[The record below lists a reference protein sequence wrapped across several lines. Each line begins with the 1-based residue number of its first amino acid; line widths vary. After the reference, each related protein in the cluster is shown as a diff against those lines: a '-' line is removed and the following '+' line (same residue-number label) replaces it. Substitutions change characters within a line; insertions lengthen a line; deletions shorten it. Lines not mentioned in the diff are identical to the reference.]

1 MKITTKSKNSIQLMI
16 DLGLQGD
23 SYVRLKDIANRQEI
37 SVKYLE
43 QIVNSLQKN
52 RLLLSSRGA
61 QGGYKLARSIKE
73 YTLGDIIRAVEGS
86 HALEDFNLE
95 NQASIQGI
103 WERLNQ
109 IIDEYLDSITLE
121 DLIEIEKNKQEAAL
135 EYYI

>member
-1 MKITTKSKNSIQLMI
+1 MKITSKSKNAIKLMI
-16 DLGLQGD
+16 DLGLHD
-23 SYVRLKDIANRQEI
+23 KSYVRLKDIANRQDI

-61 QGGYKLARSIKE
+61 QGGYKLARSVND
-73 YTLGDIIRAVEGS
+73 YTLGDIIRTVDGHDKS
-86 HALEDFNLE
+86 EDIEIAELT
-95 NQASIQGI
+95 SIQGI

-109 IIDEYLDSITLE
+109 IIAEYLDSISLK